1 MKENLILAYYAQ
13 AWKFGPGP
21 PKMEFFK
28 KISFFWKG
36 LQISLQTS
44 PQPPSD
50 IKFKSSYARKHDLAY
65 YAQIWKFGPKLPK
78 MEFFKIF
85 SFLWKGLQ
93 ISLLTSPQPPP
104 DIKFKSSYARKRD
117 YAQIWKFSPGSQK
130 WNFSKIIHFFE
141 KVSRFCFQRALNH
154 PQTLS
159 LSQVMQ
165 ENVILAYY
173 AQIWKFGP
181 RLPKMEFFKKF
192 SFF

>member
-1 MKENLILAYYAQ
+1 MQENVI
-13 AWKFGPGP
+13 
-21 PKMEFFK
+21 
-28 KISFFWKG
+28 
-36 LQISLQTS
+36 
-44 PQPPSD
+44 
-50 IKFKSSYARKHDLAY
+50 LAY

-93 ISLLTSPQPPP
+93 ISLPTSSQPPP

-117 YAQIWKFSPGSQK
+117 YAQIWKFSPMLPK
-130 WNFSKIIHFFE
+130 MEFFKKIHFFE
-141 KVSRFCFQRALNH
+141 KVSRFRFQRVFNH

-159 LSQVMQ
+159 LSQVIQ

-173 AQIWKFGP
+173 AQIWKLGP
-181 RLPKMEFFKKF
+181 RLPKMKFFKKF